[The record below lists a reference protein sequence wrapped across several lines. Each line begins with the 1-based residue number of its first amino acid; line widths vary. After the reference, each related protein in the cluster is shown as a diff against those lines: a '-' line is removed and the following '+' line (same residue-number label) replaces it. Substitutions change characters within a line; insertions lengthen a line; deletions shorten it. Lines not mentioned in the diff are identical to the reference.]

1 MSKWD
6 YCQFDKG
13 DRVELSESGKNSYG
27 KTVSNPHGVK
37 GTLCEIDSNYEWGL
51 NVGWDN
57 DQYNYYR
64 ESDLK
69 LAEEDKMVSRYS
81 GLQHDFVVVDD
92 PLSEDLFEVNLDV
105 MEQTTTDPETGIP
118 NYEKQRVAQKD
129 SDKAMRFNEG
139 KSQLSY
145 MLDADVAM
153 KGMCDVF
160 AFGAEKYDRG
170 NWKKGLD
177 EKEIMDS
184 MLRHLTAYNNGEV
197 LDPESGLPH
206 VDHITCNAIFLA
218 TFGKREK

>member
-6 YCQFDKG
+6 YDQADFDYTAIDNKVMYKG
-13 DRVELSESGKNSYG
+13 KEQL
-27 KTVSNPHGVK
+27 
-37 GTLCEIDSNYEWGL
+37 
-51 NVGWDN
+51 WD
-57 DQYNYYR
+57 DGIT
-64 ESDLK
+64 EEKLK
-69 LAEEDKMVSRYS
+69 
-81 GLQHDFVVVDD
+81 
-92 PLSEDLFEVNLDV
+92 VNLDV
-105 MEQTTTDPETGIP
+105 MVQTTTDPETGIP
-118 NYEKQRVAQKD
+118 NYEKQREAQKD
-129 SDKAMRFNEG
+129 SDQAMRFNEG

-160 AFGAEKYDRG
+160 EFGAKKYDRG

-206 VDHITCNAIFLA
+206 VDHITCNAVFLA
-218 TFGKREK
+218 TFGKRNDN

>member
-6 YCQFDKG
+6 HKQ
-13 DRVELSESGKNSYG
+13 
-27 KTVSNPHGVK
+27 VSKVA
-37 GTLCEIDSNYEWGL
+37 I
-51 NVGWDN
+51 
-57 DQYNYYR
+57 
-64 ESDLK
+64 
-69 LAEEDKMVSRYS
+69 
-81 GLQHDFVVVDD
+81 
-92 PLSEDLFEVNLDV
+92 SEDLFE
-105 MEQTTTDPETGIP
+105 EQVIDNRGKRGQPDYVVKDN

-218 TFGKREK
+218 TFGKREISKREAG

>member
-1 MSKWD
+1 MARNKNHNLS
-6 YCQFDKG
+6 G
-13 DRVELSESGKNSYG
+13 LSEQVIDNRGKRGQPDYI
-27 KTVSNPHGVK
+27 VK
-37 GTLCEIDSNYEWGL
+37 DN
-51 NVGWDN
+51 NVV
-57 DQYNYYR
+57 DQR
-64 ESDLK
+64 
-69 LAEEDKMVSRYS
+69 VR
-81 GLQHDFVVVDD
+81 GLQHDYIVVDD
-92 PLSEDLFEVNLDV
+92 PLAGKYGINLDV

-118 NYEKQRVAQKD
+118 NYRKVFTRNEIGKMVVSEKRTSDAFDKKD

-145 MLDADVAM
+145 ILDADVAM

-160 AFGAEKYDRG
+160 EFGAKKYDRG

-206 VDHITCNAIFLA
+206 IDHVTCNAIFLA
-218 TFGKREK
+218 TFGKREISKKEAG